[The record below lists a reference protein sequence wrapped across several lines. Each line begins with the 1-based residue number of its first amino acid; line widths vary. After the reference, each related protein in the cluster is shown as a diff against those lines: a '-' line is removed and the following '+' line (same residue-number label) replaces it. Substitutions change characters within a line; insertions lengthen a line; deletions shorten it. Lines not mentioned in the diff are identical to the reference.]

1 MQRFDRILG
10 ILLFLRSQRSV
21 TASKLAQQFGVSTR
35 TIYRDIETLSA
46 SGVPVYA
53 ERGHEGG
60 FQLLEGYFL
69 PPLMFSRDEAISL
82 LLALTLM
89 RRLHTY
95 PFPAAIVQAERKILA
110 ALPDVLRSV
119 LNDAEKIIGFEELPH
134 DIFHPEPQPATE
146 AASDQQG
153 RDAENGIISAFL
165 QAILE
170 GCTVSI
176 HYQSP
181 YRERDHVFPAQP
193 QGLFWDRNHWYLA
206 GTQLDG
212 ALVPR
217 IWRADRVIRII
228 RQSIAVSE
236 KAGFD
241 VGDLLG
247 RRWLRPAME
256 RWRERAPVKIRLTTA
271 LAERLQQDWYYR
283 HACFEPLADNEMLMT
298 FGEYDPAIV
307 LELLRW
313 LGAGAELLEPRAWRE
328 MIKTELQT
336 MLKAYD
342 EF

>member
-21 TASKLAQQFGVSTR
+21 TASKLARQFGVSTR

-95 PFPAAIVQAERKILA
+95 PFPTAIAQAERKILA
-110 ALPDVLRSV
+110 ALPDALRSV
-119 LNDAEKIIGFEELPH
+119 LNDAEKIIGFEELPA
-134 DIFHPEPQPATE
+134 DIFHPEPQSATE
-146 AASDQQG
+146 ATSYQQG
-153 RDAENGIISAFL
+153 RDAENDVISAFL

-170 GCTVSI
+170 GCTVSL

-181 YRERDHVFPAQP
+181 YRERDHVFPVAP
-193 QGLFWDRNHWYLA
+193 QGLFWDRDHWYLA
-206 GTQLDG
+206 GTQLNG
-212 ALVPR
+212 ELMQR

-236 KAGFD
+236 NVEFD

-256 RWRERAPVKIRLTTA
+256 RWRERAPVKIRLTIA
-271 LAERLQQDWYYR
+271 QARRLQQDWYYR
-283 HACFEPLADNEMLMT
+283 HACFEPLTDNDMLMT
-298 FGEYDPAIV
+298 FGECNPAIV

-313 LGAGAELLEPRAWRE
+313 LGSGAELLEPREWRE

-336 MLKAYD
+336 MLKVYE